1 MHTFLKFDKYKIIY
15 ALESFTACSLIYERQ
30 SNNRIRKFGPKQVGQ
45 MNPNPNNTYAKL
57 GRTNKEYYQWY
68 FPKWP
73 IHTCKGDETE
83 LVQNFRSIPKLIN
96 NS

>member
-45 MNPNPNNTYAKL
+45 MKTILMRNWGGQTKSTIN
-57 GRTNKEYYQWY
+57 G
-68 FPKWP
+68 
-73 IHTCKGDETE
+73 I
-83 LVQNFRSIPKLIN
+83 FRSGLYIHVRVMKQNWCRILDPFQKLIN